1 MASDLIQSV
10 YRRAWWALVVR
21 GLLGVALGVCILWR
35 PMESVAAFALV
46 IAIWAL
52 SGGIVRIVHAFDVRP
67 VFSQWWVLL
76 LDGLV
81 GIAFGVAAFYYYPDL
96 SLTFAVVWVAWWL
109 VLTGGLAIYAAIQ
122 ERQLGLPWGWTLA
135 YGIAAVIT
143 SVLAFTNPPA
153 TLVAIM
159 SLIAGFAI
167 VSGVLL
173 LIGAYK
179 LASAKDAV
187 AAAVRHA

>member
-10 YRRAWWALVVR
+10 YRRAWWSLVVR
-21 GLLGVALGVCILWR
+21 GLLGIALGVCILWR

-76 LDGLV
+76 VDGLV

-135 YGIAAVIT
+135 YGIAAVVT

>member
-10 YRRAWWALVVR
+10 YRHAWWSLVVR
-21 GLLGVALGVCILWR
+21 GLLGLAVGVCILWR

-52 SGGIVRIVHAFDVRP
+52 FGGIVRMVHAFDVRG

-76 LDGLV
+76 LEGLV
-81 GIAFGVAAFYYYPDL
+81 GVAFGAAAFYYYPEL

-109 VLTGGLAIYAAIQ
+109 VLTGGLAIYAAVQ

-135 YGIAAVIT
+135 FGIAAVAT
-143 SVLAFTNPPA
+143 AVLAFTNPPA
-153 TLVAIM
+153 TLAAIM
-159 SLIAGFAI
+159 SLIAAFAI
-167 VSGVLL
+167 VSGVVL

-179 LASAKDAV
+179 LSSAKDTL
-187 AAAVRHA
+187 AATVRNA

>member
-10 YRRAWWALVVR
+10 YRHAWWSLVVR
-21 GLLGVALGVCILWR
+21 GLLGLAVGVCILWR

-52 SGGIVRIVHAFDVRP
+52 FGGIVRMVHAFDVRG

-76 LDGLV
+76 LEGLV
-81 GIAFGVAAFYYYPDL
+81 GVAFGAAAFYYYPDL

-109 VLTGGLAIYAAIQ
+109 VLTGGLAIYAAVQ

-135 YGIAAVIT
+135 YGIAAVAT
-143 SVLAFTNPPA
+143 AVLAFTNPPA
-153 TLVAIM
+153 TLAAIM
-159 SLIAGFAI
+159 SLIAAFAI
-167 VSGVLL
+167 VSGVVL

-179 LASAKDAV
+179 LSSAKDTL
-187 AAAVRHA
+187 AATVRNA

>member
-1 MASDLIQSV
+1 MASDLIESV
-10 YRRAWWALVVR
+10 YRRAWWSLVVR

-76 LDGLV
+76 LDGPV
-81 GIAFGVAAFYYYPDL
+81 GIAFGAAAFYYYPDL

>member
-10 YRRAWWALVVR
+10 YRRAWWSLVVR
-21 GLLGVALGVCILWR
+21 GLLGVALGVVILWR
-35 PMESVAAFALV
+35 PIESVAAFALV
-46 IAIWAL
+46 IAIWAFF
-52 SGGIVRIVHAFDVRP
+52 GGTVRIVHAFDVRA

-96 SLTFAVVWVAWWL
+96 SLTFALVWVSWWL
-109 VLTGGLAIYAAIQ
+109 VLTGGLAIYSAVQ

-135 YGIAAVIT
+135 YGIAAVVT

-153 TLVAIM
+153 TLAAIM
-159 SLIAGFAI
+159 SLIAAFAI

>member
-10 YRRAWWALVVR
+10 YRRAWWSLVVR

-76 LDGLV
+76 VDGLV
-81 GIAFGVAAFYYYPDL
+81 GIAFGAAAFYYYPDL
-96 SLTFAVVWVAWWL
+96 SLTFAVVWAAWWL
-109 VLTGGLAIYAAIQ
+109 MLTGGLAIYAAIQ

-135 YGIAAVIT
+135 YGIVSVATA
-143 SVLAFTNPPA
+143 VLAFANPPA

-167 VSGVLL
+167 VSGVVLL
-173 LIGAYK
+173 VGAYK
-179 LASAKDAV
+179 LASVKDAV

>member
-10 YRRAWWALVVR
+10 YRRAWWSLVVR
-21 GLLGVALGVCILWR
+21 GLLGVALGVVILWR
-35 PMESVAAFALV
+35 PIESVAAFALV
-46 IAIWAL
+46 IAIWAFF
-52 SGGIVRIVHAFDVRP
+52 GGIVRIVHAFDVRA

-96 SLTFAVVWVAWWL
+96 SLTFAVVWVSWWL
-109 VLTGGLAIYAAIQ
+109 VLTGGLAIYSAVQ

-135 YGIAAVIT
+135 YGIVAVVT

-153 TLVAIM
+153 TLAAIM

>member
-10 YRRAWWALVVR
+10 YRRAWWSLVVR

-76 LDGLV
+76 VDGLV

-135 YGIAAVIT
+135 YGIAAVVT

>member
-10 YRRAWWALVVR
+10 YRRVWWSLVVR
-21 GLLGVALGVCILWR
+21 GLFGVAIGVFILWR
-35 PMESVAAFALV
+35 PIESVAAFALV

-52 SGGIVRIVHAFDVRP
+52 FGGIVRIVHAFDVRS

-76 LDGLV
+76 LDGVV
-81 GIAFGVAAFYYYPDL
+81 GVGFGAAAFYYYPDL
-96 SLTFAVVWVAWWL
+96 SLAFAVVWVAWWL
-109 VLTGGLAIYAAIQ
+109 VLTGGLAIYASVQ

-143 SVLAFTNPPA
+143 AVLAFTNPPA
-153 TLVAIM
+153 TLAAIM
-159 SLIAGFAI
+159 GLIAGFAI

-179 LASAKDAV
+179 LGSAKDTL
-187 AAAVRHA
+187 AATVRHA

>member
-10 YRRAWWALVVR
+10 YRRAWWSLVVR
-21 GLLGVALGVCILWR
+21 GLLGIALGVCILWR

-76 LDGLV
+76 VDGLV

-109 VLTGGLAIYAAIQ
+109 MLTGGLAIYAAIQ

-135 YGIAAVIT
+135 YGIAAVVT

-153 TLVAIM
+153 TLVAIK
-159 SLIAGFAI
+159 SLIAGFAV

-173 LIGAYK
+173 LVGAYK
-179 LASAKDAV
+179 LASTKDAV